1 MEALT
6 EFVKHATLLTL
17 LNFLIVIVFLLLGVS
32 IAIFARSRKAMKGLL
47 VISFVPALS
56 GILTTYF
63 QNRIL
68 DSGQGMFG
76 QLSPHVIALGRRDAL
91 ISGGVGVAG
100 TVLLLSIRAFSIRM
114 KRI

>member
-6 EFVKHATLLTL
+6 EFVNHATLLTL
-17 LNFLIVIVFLLLGVS
+17 LNFLIVMVVLLLGVT
-32 IAIFARSRKAMKGLL
+32 IAIIARSRKAMKGLL
-47 VISFVPALS
+47 AISFVPAFS

-76 QLSPHVIALGRRDAL
+76 RLSPHAIALGRRDAL

-100 TVLLLSIRAFSIRM
+100 TALLLIIRAFSIRM

>member
-17 LNFLIVIVFLLLGVS
+17 LNFLIVIVFLLLGVTV
-32 IAIFARSRKAMKGLL
+32 AIVARSRKAMKGLL
-47 VISFVPALS
+47 AISFVPAFS

-76 QLSPHVIALGRRDAL
+76 RLNPHAIALGRRDAL

-100 TVLLLSIRAFSIRM
+100 TALLLIIRAFSIRT

>member
-6 EFVKHATLLTL
+6 EFVKHAGLLTL
-17 LNFLIVIVFLLLGVS
+17 LNFLIVIVFLLLGVT

-47 VISFVPALS
+47 AISFVPAFS

-63 QNRIL
+63 QYRII
-68 DSGQGMFG
+68 DSGLGMFG
-76 QLSPHVIALGRRDAL
+76 QLSPHAIALGRRDAL

>member
-6 EFVKHATLLTL
+6 EFVKHATLLTF
-17 LNFLIVIVFLLLGVS
+17 LNFLIVIVFILLGVTV
-32 IAIFARSRKAMKGLL
+32 AIVARNRKAMKGLL
-47 VISFVPALS
+47 AISFVPAFS

-76 QLSPHVIALGRRDAL
+76 RLSPHAIALGRRDAL

-100 TVLLLSIRAFSIRM
+100 TALLLLIRAFSMRI
-114 KRI
+114 KRR